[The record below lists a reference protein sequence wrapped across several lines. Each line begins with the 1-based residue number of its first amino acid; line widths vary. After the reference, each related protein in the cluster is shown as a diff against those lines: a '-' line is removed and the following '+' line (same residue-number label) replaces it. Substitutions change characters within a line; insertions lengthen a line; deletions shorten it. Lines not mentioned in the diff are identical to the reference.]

1 MKTQSKI
8 TMLAMALLI
17 GSMAFQSCEKHD
29 DNHQHTDEGELI
41 TKVEILLI
49 DTISKDT
56 LFTLWSD
63 MDGIG
68 GNNPN
73 MPDTLNLKQ
82 GKTYVGLTRFY
93 TNHDA
98 ISFHDINQEIK
109 DEGENHLLCF
119 DVYSMTMPPN
129 AGITITRA
137 DKDKNGL
144 ELGLETMWK
153 MNRTD
158 IGSVKVRLKHQPGIK
173 NGNCDPGETDV
184 EVDFPFVITN

>member
-119 DVYSMTMPPN
+119 DVNSMTMPPN

-173 NGNCDPGETDV
+173 KGNCDPGETDV

>member
-1 MKTQSKI
+1 MKNKYLTF
-8 TMLAMALLI
+8 TLLMAPLL
-17 GSMAFQSCEKHD
+17 FVLNSCSKHD
-29 DNHQHTDEGELI
+29 DQQHNDENELI
-41 TKVEILLI
+41 TQVEILLI

-56 LFTLWSD
+56 LFTVWSD

-82 GKTYVGLTRFY
+82 GKTYVGITRFY

-98 ISFHDINQEIK
+98 TSFHDITQEIK
-109 DEGENHLLCF
+109 NEGVNHLLCF
-119 DVYSMTMPPN
+119 DVNSMTMPPN

-137 DKDKNGL
+137 DKDNNGL
-144 ELGLETMWK
+144 EIGLETMWK

-173 NGNCDPGETDV
+173 NGTCDPGETDV